1 MSYDSCHTSDK
12 MTVTTSEEILRI
24 ISLTDI
30 SDNENN
36 NKHCQYIFYKNVSW
50 SWNFCT
56 YYFIVGMLFY
66 WYFS

>member
-30 SDNENN
+30 KVTTKIITNTVNIYSTRMLVG
-36 NKHCQYIFYKNVSW
+36 HGIFVRTIS
-50 SWNFCT
+50 
-56 YYFIVGMLFY
+56 
-66 WYFS
+66 